1 VIDSILANR
10 LLGRRLYGSAFH
22 HRHALGFDRPAGRDR
37 PLSNR
42 PCTATTTATG
52 DEATSDCN
60 PAAAARVGVLE
71 TLVTKQRTYIKALEA
86 RIRHL
91 QGH

>member
-1 VIDSILANR
+1 MVRRFIIATLLFSTGPLVGIGQCQTAPAPPPPPPPVDSA
-10 LLGRRLYGSAFH
+10 
-22 HRHALGFDRPAGRDR
+22 PAEV
-37 PLSNR
+37 
-42 PCTATTTATG
+42 AAMQAG
-52 DEATSDCN
+52 DEATSDCD